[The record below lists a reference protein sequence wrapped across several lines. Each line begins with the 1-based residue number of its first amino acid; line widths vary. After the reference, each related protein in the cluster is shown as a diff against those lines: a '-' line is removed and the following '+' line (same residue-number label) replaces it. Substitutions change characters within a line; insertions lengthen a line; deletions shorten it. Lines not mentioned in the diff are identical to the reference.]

1 MAFAGL
7 VAVDQ
12 INVQGEAPALAIN
25 VDVGEVVVGADFL
38 NLAQRVPECMPVPES
53 DVLKR
58 GLIVLRVGRVD
69 GRLRGKLALHDS
81 VQSVGLPRQV
91 DVVGDIGLLAH
102 ELVRFDDKA
111 ADVPG
116 DYLKADITDRS
127 RKDRHAGAGL
137 SRRSFRL
144 RSVMSAFK

>member
-58 GLIVLRVGRVD
+58 SLIVLWVGRVD
-69 GRLRGKLALHDS
+69 GRLRGKLSLRDS
-81 VQSVGLPRQV
+81 VQSVR
-91 DVVGDIGLLAH
+91 
-102 ELVRFDDKA
+102 
-111 ADVPG
+111 
-116 DYLKADITDRS
+116 
-127 RKDRHAGAGL
+127 
-137 SRRSFRL
+137 
-144 RSVMSAFK
+144 